1 MLLLIS
7 FLISLVGLSIFVY
20 GVKLTFK
27 KEETKRKTVVSIL
40 ATVFDLLTGTFTT
53 EGILITFGLALTL
66 TGFIFLVL
74 I

>member
-1 MLLLIS
+1 MLLIS

>member
-7 FLISLVGLSIFVY
+7 FLISLIGLCIFVY
-20 GVKLTFK
+20 GVKLTLK
-27 KEETKRKTVVSIL
+27 KEETKSKTVVSIL
-40 ATVFDLLTGTFTT
+40 ATVFDLLTGAFTT